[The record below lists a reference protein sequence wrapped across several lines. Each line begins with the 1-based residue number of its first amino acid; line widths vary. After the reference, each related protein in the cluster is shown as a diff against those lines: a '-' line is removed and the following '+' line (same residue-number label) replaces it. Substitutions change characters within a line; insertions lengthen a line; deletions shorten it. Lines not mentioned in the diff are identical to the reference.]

1 MLDSQQWTIDL
12 LTITWPF
19 ITVKRVN
26 LQDEVLS
33 NALLAA
39 LLNRFAS
46 YFVSKPSHHYHF
58 SSRSSSIWIQTR
70 GVNIVP
76 YWLIWLVYTV
86 PVSKLVRL
94 TPLFRTGKN
103 TGRTGHILSIP
114 AGTEKKFYY
123 YYYYFLSFVIFE
135 FLLGQNGNLF
145 ALAY

>member
-12 LTITWPF
+12 LTVTWPF
-19 ITVKRVN
+19 ITVKRVS

-33 NALLAA
+33 NALLAV

-86 PVSKLVRL
+86 PASKPVRL

-103 TGRTGHILSIP
+103 TGRTGHIPSVP
-114 AGTEKKFYY
+114 AGTEKKFLLLLLL
-123 YYYYFLSFVIFE
+123 FFKFCNFWIFVR
-135 FLLGQNGNLF
+135 
-145 ALAY
+145 AKW